1 MLKYTC
7 PCCFHKHEP
16 QNAIMIIC
24 PNCNWIHSLSEE
36 TNKLDAFGPNG
47 MTLEEYQ
54 GRWKRAGKP
63 QGIPWWEWKE
73 EIN

>member
-1 MLKYTC
+1 MITC
-7 PCCFHKHEP
+7 P
-16 QNAIMIIC
+16 I
-24 PNCNWIHSLSEE
+24 CNWIHSSSEE
-36 TNKLDAFGPNG
+36 TNESDAFGPNG

-63 QGIPWWEWKE
+63 KGIPWWKWQE